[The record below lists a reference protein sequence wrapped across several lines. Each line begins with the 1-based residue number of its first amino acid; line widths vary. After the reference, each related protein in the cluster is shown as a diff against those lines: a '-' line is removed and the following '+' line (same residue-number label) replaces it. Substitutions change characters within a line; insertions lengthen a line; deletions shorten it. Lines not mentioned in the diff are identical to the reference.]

1 MLSSAKVKFIAKDFS
16 AKPNFDESAIS
27 LPVFFSRT
35 NPKLYNTTVT
45 SKMANIVI
53 TNLDFLKAS
62 SPDCIP
68 VVVLQKCEKELSYIL
83 TELFNK
89 SKCLIESLLLDCW
102 KLSSVV
108 PECKNIGEKSTA
120 KKPTALLV

>member
-1 MLSSAKVKFIAKDFS
+1 MSQ
-16 AKPNFDESAIS
+16 IS
-27 LPVFFSRT
+27 LYLFFFSRT
-35 NPKLYNTTVT
+35 NPKLHNTTVT

-62 SPDCIP
+62 GPDCIP

-83 TELFNK
+83 TELFNN
-89 SKCLIESLLLDCW
+89 SKFLVDSLLLDCL

-108 PECKNIGEKSTA
+108 PVCKNIGEKSTA

>member
-1 MLSSAKVKFIAKDFS
+1 MSQLSFYLF
-16 AKPNFDESAIS
+16 
-27 LPVFFSRT
+27 FFSRT
-35 NPKLYNTTVT
+35 NPKLHNTTVT

-62 SPDCIP
+62 GPDCIP
-68 VVVLQKCEKELSYIL
+68 VVVLQKCEKELSQIL

>member
-1 MLSSAKVKFIAKDFS
+1 MSQLSLYLF
-16 AKPNFDESAIS
+16 
-27 LPVFFSRT
+27 FFSRT
-35 NPKLYNTTVT
+35 NPKLHNTTVT
-45 SKMANIVI
+45 SKMTNIVI

-68 VVVLQKCEKELSYIL
+68 VVVLQKCEKELSYIR

-102 KLSSVV
+102 KPSSVV
-108 PECKNIGEKSTA
+108 PECKNIG
-120 KKPTALLV
+120 